1 MTSFEKLGAISKKD
15 CEYLDHLSLLFNGAA
30 QGTEKKKIEDA
41 FIIQLISFPHDNEL
55 SNPDLDDNVVYILNY
70 LATTLSDLS
79 CVKKQGIEE
88 RYHKISNLDSI
99 QAEFYP
105 AFFQNAVCSA
115 VKHCGLSLRCFCYYF
130 QFPHAYWLP
139 MSIFVV
145 MLPFHETSMQK
156 MGERML
162 GTAIRHEFLLD

>member
-1 MTSFEKLGAISKKD
+1 MKSLELFPKKD
-15 CEYLDHLSLLFNGAA
+15 CEYLNHLSLLFNGAA

-88 RYHKISNLDSI
+88 RYHRKNIELGFDF
-99 QAEFYP
+99 QTKFYP
-105 AFFQNAVCSA
+105 AFFS
-115 VKHCGLSLRCFCYYF
+115 KCGLLC
-130 QFPHAYWLP
+130 
-139 MSIFVV
+139 
-145 MLPFHETSMQK
+145 
-156 MGERML
+156 G
-162 GTAIRHEFLLD
+162 